1 MKKGGSPMTLFLD
14 HNKYYRLL
22 WNLTDNAISW
32 LEVTKACNL
41 YCVGCY
47 RENEPGGH
55 KTLDQIKRDLEIFKK
70 YRKTDGV
77 SLAGGDPLVHP
88 EVVEIVR
95 LIVRNGLKPIINTNG
110 LVLDKAFLVELKKA
124 GAVGF
129 TLHVDSKQHR
139 PHWKDKSEIE
149 LNELRLRYAEMLAEV
164 GELSC
169 AFNSTVYGDTLQHV
183 PAIVEWGQK
192 HMDIVHIL
200 VFIAFRAA
208 VVESEFDYYAGA
220 ERIDMGPIVYS
231 APDRSQRVDI
241 LSNDIVEIIRTRYP
255 DFEPCAYLNG
265 TERADS
271 FKWLLTGRTGT
282 KNGFMAMWAP
292 NLWSWPRR
300 PITSETADTW
310 PTRSPAYSAMEKP
323 CSSSHPSIQA

>member
-1 MKKGGSPMTLFLD
+1 MTLFLD
-14 HNKYYRLL
+14 HNKYYRLP

-41 YCVGCY
+41 YCEGCY

-164 GELSC
+164 GGFPAHSIPLCTEIRCSTFPLLSSGDRNIWILCMSSFSLPFELRSWKVS
-169 AFNSTVYGDTLQHV
+169 STTT
-183 PAIVEWGQK
+183 PAPKG
-192 HMDIVHIL
+192 
-200 VFIAFRAA
+200 
-208 VVESEFDYYAGA
+208 
-220 ERIDMGPIVYS
+220 
-231 APDRSQRVDI
+231 
-241 LSNDIVEIIRTRYP
+241 
-255 DFEPCAYLNG
+255 
-265 TERADS
+265 
-271 FKWLLTGRTGT
+271 
-282 KNGFMAMWAP
+282 
-292 NLWSWPRR
+292 
-300 PITSETADTW
+300 
-310 PTRSPAYSAMEKP
+310 
-323 CSSSHPSIQA
+323 